1 LLAVITQN
9 VDELHQR
16 AGTDPSLVIEVHGT
30 MHRATCWDCGW
41 EGEMVPVLD
50 RVRAGEEDPRCEVCG
65 GILKSATISF
75 GENLVVADLER
86 SQRAAAASDLFLA
99 IGSSLTVYPAAGLPE
114 VALGA
119 NARLIVM
126 NAQET
131 PFDRYADAVVRDQL
145 GDVLPELVELAAT
158 A

>member
-1 LLAVITQN
+1 
-9 VDELHQR
+9 
-16 AGTDPSLVIEVHGT
+16 
-30 MHRATCWDCGW
+30 
-41 EGEMVPVLD
+41 
-50 RVRAGEEDPRCEVCG
+50 
-65 GILKSATISF
+65 

-114 VALGA
+114 IALGA

-131 PFDRYADAVVRDQL
+131 PFDQYADAVVRDQL
-145 GDVLPELVELAAT
+145 GDVLPELVEQMS
-158 A
+158 